1 MSVSGPN
8 IERNPGDND
17 LDYSLAIEPLV
28 DLAIEN
34 AHFERLVVGRT
45 TLLQLAVENLGP
57 NEPASKVT
65 LRNDLPAGLEYT
77 EAVGDDWECAT
88 SGQRLECSYREAL
101 VVGEPLPVV
110 EVGVRVLSTDADGEE
125 NVSRVSATV
134 RDADVGNN
142 EARTVWSPSRPRRAP
157 TPLRPSRPGPP
168 TTSPNARRTS
178 PSACTSTG
186 WRPSVV
192 VRSGISPSPT
202 PVPAMRTTY
211 WSATLCRSTWHPL
224 T

>member
-77 EAVGDDWECAT
+77 EAVGDD
-88 SGQRLECSYREAL
+88 
-101 VVGEPLPVV
+101 
-110 EVGVRVLSTDADGEE
+110 
-125 NVSRVSATV
+125 RVS
-134 RDADVGNN
+134 DSS
-142 EARTVWSPSRPRRAP
+142 ARTGRRSSSVSPFRWWRSACGCCRP
-157 TPLRPSRPGPP
+157 TPTGK
-168 TTSPNARRTS
+168 RT
-178 PSACTSTG
+178 
-186 WRPSVV
+186 
-192 VRSGISPSPT
+192 
-202 PVPAMRTTY
+202 
-211 WSATLCRSTWHPL
+211 
-224 T
+224 